1 MKLDKIENKNRRLR
15 KKLYLGEFAILGFE
29 VSCTTS
35 IADFDQYDVFI
46 DEFID
51 FIDSIGLCFGGGGL
65 ELFEG
70 FLCCIERYRSVTEAE
85 QLQVAQWLEARA
97 EVSKVEVSELI
108 DANYAF

>member
-70 FLCCIERYRSVTEAE
+70 FLYSIERYRSVTEAE

>member
-29 VSCTTS
+29 VSCKTS

-70 FLCCIERYRSVTEAE
+70 FLCSIERYHSVTEAE

-97 EVSKVEVSELI
+97 EVSKVEVSELV